1 MERLCLMWLI
11 DLCTV
16 LILQNDVVAT
26 LACTNMTLVNITI
39 IMSYMTIH
47 EMFSQNHDTCSNM
60 QSNQLGSQLDSLNH
74 YHI

>member
-26 LACTNMTLVNITI
+26 LACTNMTLVTITL

-47 EMFSQNHDTCSNM
+47 EMFSQSHDTCSNM
-60 QSNQLGSQLDSLNH
+60 QSNRLGSHLDSLNH
-74 YHI
+74 DHI